1 LAKLEVQ
8 ELIEAGIHF
17 GHPVSRWNPKM
28 KPYIFGKR
36 NFIHIIDLK
45 ETIRGIVRAKK
56 FLVRLVAEGGDVVF
70 VGTKRQA
77 RVAAEQQ
84 AKRCGM
90 PYVNHRWLGG
100 TLTNFR
106 SIRSRLGRLD
116 ELEQME
122 VSGSI
127 NRHSKKM
134 IASLQREHR
143 KIRRNLEGIRTME
156 RLPAALLVVDPVREK
171 NAVREARKIDVPVV
185 AMADTEAD
193 PDDLTVVIPG
203 NDDAMRAIEIVLAH
217 LADAVI
223 EGKANRATLAAK
235 EGEGQ
240 VLARAPTRPQAR
252 ASRRPTTGAE
262 RPVPEMPLPKPHPAT
277 QEERPAGEA
286 VAGDTGT
293 DGPAESAAREEPA
306 SDAPSTGA

>member
-28 KPYIFGKR
+28 EPYIFGKR

-45 ETIRGIVRAKK
+45 ETVRGIVRAKK
-56 FLVRLVAEGGDVVF
+56 FLLRLVAEGGDVVF

-143 KIRRNLEGIRTME
+143 KIRRNLEGIRLME
-156 RLPAALLVVDPVREK
+156 RLPAALLIVDPVREK
-171 NAVREARKIDVPVV
+171 NAVREARKMDVPVV

-217 LADAVI
+217 LADAII
-223 EGKANRATLAAK
+223 EGKANRAARAAK
-235 EGEGQ
+235 EGEGP
-240 VLARAPTRPQAR
+240 VLARAPTRPRAR
-252 ASRRPTTGAE
+252 AGRRPTTGAE

-277 QEERPAGEA
+277 QGA

-306 SDAPSTGA
+306 SDAPSAGA

>member
-1 LAKLEVQ
+1 MAKLEVQ

-45 ETIRGIVRAKK
+45 ETVRGIVRAKK

-156 RLPAALLVVDPVREK
+156 RLPAALIIVDTVREK
-171 NAVREARKIDVPVV
+171 NAVREARKINVPVV
-185 AMADTEAD
+185 AMADTEAN

-203 NDDAMRAIEIVLAH
+203 NDDAMRAIEIVLTH
-217 LADAVI
+217 LADAII
-223 EGKANRATLAAK
+223 EGKANRAARAAK

-240 VLARAPTRPQAR
+240 VLARAPTRPRAR

-262 RPVPEMPLPKPHPAT
+262 QPVPEMPLPKPHPAT
-277 QEERPAGEA
+277 QEAGA
-286 VAGDTGT
+286 ADTGT
-293 DGPAESAAREEPA
+293 DGPAESAAGEEPA
-306 SDAPSTGA
+306 LDAPSAGA

>member
-1 LAKLEVQ
+1 MAKLEVQ

-45 ETIRGIVRAKK
+45 ETVKGIVRAKK

-77 RVAAEQQ
+77 GVAAEQQ

-116 ELEQME
+116 ELDQME
-122 VSGSI
+122 VTGSI

-134 IASLQREHR
+134 IASLQREHQ
-143 KIRRNLEGIRTME
+143 KIRRNLEGIRMME
-156 RLPAALLVVDPVREK
+156 RLPAALIVVDTIREK
-171 NAVREARKIDVPVV
+171 NAVREARKLDVPVI

-203 NDDAMRAIEIVLAH
+203 NDDAMRAIEIVLTH

-223 EGKANRATLAAK
+223 EGKANRVTLAAK

-240 VLARAPTRPQAR
+240 APARGPTRPQAR
-252 ASRRPTTGAE
+252 ASRRPPKGAE

-277 QEERPAGEA
+277 QEA

-293 DGPAESAAREEPA
+293 DGSAESAAREEPA
-306 SDAPSTGA
+306 SDAPSAGA

>member
-1 LAKLEVQ
+1 MAKLEVQ

-28 KPYIFGKR
+28 EPYIFGKR

-45 ETIRGIVRAKK
+45 ETVRGIVRAKK
-56 FLVRLVAEGGDVVF
+56 FLARLVAEGGDVVF

-122 VSGSI
+122 ASGAI

-143 KIRRNLEGIRTME
+143 KIRRNLEGIRMME
-156 RLPAALLVVDPVREK
+156 RLPAALIVVDPVREK
-171 NAVREARKIDVPVV
+171 NAVREARKTDVPVV

-223 EGKANRATLAAK
+223 EGKANRAARAVK

-240 VLARAPTRPQAR
+240 VLARAPTRPRAR
-252 ASRRPTTGAE
+252 ASRRPPKDAE

-277 QEERPAGEA
+277 QGK
-286 VAGDTGT
+286 VASDTGT
-293 DGPAESAAREEPA
+293 GGPAESAAAKEPA
-306 SDAPSTGA
+306 PDAPSAGA

>member
-1 LAKLEVQ
+1 MAKLEVQ

-17 GHPVSRWNPKM
+17 GHPASRWNPKM
-28 KPYIFGKR
+28 APYIFGKR

-45 ETIRGIVRAKK
+45 ETVKGIVRAKK
-56 FLVRLVAEGGDVVF
+56 FLLRLVADGGDVVF

-77 RVAAEQQ
+77 RVAAELQ

-122 VSGSI
+122 VTGTI

-134 IASLQREHR
+134 IASLQREHQ

-156 RLPAALLVVDPVREK
+156 RLPAALIIVDPVREK
-171 NAVREARKIDVPVV
+171 NAVREAKKLEVPVI
-185 AMADTEAD
+185 ALADTEAN

-217 LADAVI
+217 LADAIV
-223 EGKANRATLAAK
+223 EGKANRAARAVK

-240 VLARAPTRPQAR
+240 ALVGGPTRPRAR
-252 ASRRPTTGAE
+252 ASRRPPTGSE

-277 QEERPAGEA
+277 QEAG
-286 VAGDTGT
+286 AGDPET
-293 DGPAESAAREEPA
+293 DSPGEPAAREEPA
-306 SDAPSTGA
+306 SGAPSAGA

>member
-8 ELIEAGIHF
+8 NLIEAGIHF

-28 KPYIFGKR
+28 EPYIFGKR

-45 ETIRGIVRAKK
+45 ETVKGILRAKK

-90 PYVNHRWLGG
+90 PYVTHRWLGG

-116 ELEQME
+116 ELDQME
-122 VSGSI
+122 ASGAI

-143 KIRRNLEGIRTME
+143 KIRRNLEGIRMME

-171 NAVREARKIDVPVV
+171 NAVREARKVDVPVI
-185 AMADTEAD
+185 ALADTEAD

-223 EGKANRATLAAK
+223 EGKANRAARAAK
-235 EGEGQ
+235 EGEGP
-240 VLARAPTRPQAR
+240 VLPRAPTRPRAR
-252 ASRRPTTGAE
+252 AGRRPTTGAE

-277 QEERPAGEA
+277 QAERPAGEA
-286 VAGDTGT
+286 LA

-306 SDAPSTGA
+306 SDAPSAGA

>member
-17 GHPVSRWNPKM
+17 GHPASRWNPKM

-45 ETIRGIVRAKK
+45 ETVKGIVRAKK
-56 FLVRLVAEGGDVVF
+56 FLSRLVAAGGDVVF

-116 ELEQME
+116 ELDQME
-122 VSGSI
+122 VTGTI

-134 IASLQREHR
+134 IASLQREHQ
-143 KIRRNLEGIRTME
+143 KIRRNLEGIRMME
-156 RLPAALLVVDPVREK
+156 RLPAALIIVDTIREK
-171 NAVREARKIDVPVV
+171 NAVREARKMDVPVV

-203 NDDAMRAIEIVLAH
+203 NDDAMRAIEIVLTH

-240 VLARAPTRPQAR
+240 APARAPTRPRAR

-277 QEERPAGEA
+277 QAERPAGEA

-293 DGPAESAAREEPA
+293 GGPAESAAGEEPA
-306 SDAPSTGA
+306 SDAPSAGA

>member
-1 LAKLEVQ
+1 MAKLEVQ

-45 ETIRGIVRAKK
+45 ETVRGIVRAKK

-156 RLPAALLVVDPVREK
+156 RLPTALIVVDPVREK

-203 NDDAMRAIEIVLAH
+203 NDDAMRAIEIVLVH

-223 EGKANRATLAAK
+223 EGKANRAARAVK
-235 EGEGQ
+235 EGEGEAP
-240 VLARAPTRPQAR
+240 ARAPTRPQAR

-262 RPVPEMPLPKPHPAT
+262 
-277 QEERPAGEA
+277 
-286 VAGDTGT
+286 
-293 DGPAESAAREEPA
+293 
-306 SDAPSTGA
+306 